1 MNKDEFYLNL
11 QNNKS
16 DEYFDKISNK
26 YKINKEFKYLF
37 LTLVSVN
44 PKDRY
49 SIEEILNSQWMK
61 DITKAFDDKSKKLYD
76 LETQVIKKFELI
88 KIFRKTRNKK
98 VYFINK
104 NINMKDNYLL
114 NLEITQKKVS
124 LMLKMII

>member
-49 SIEEILNSQWMK
+49 SIEEILISQWMK